1 MNPEVARPIFLACSL
16 AFLAFLTLRNKQ
28 DTTRNWSMFYSSLY
42 ITAVLPIANVI
53 CINLGFWKFLDPALP
68 LILMPYDIFFLWII
82 SWGVVPIFFL
92 ERRRYILIVIAIVF
106 WLDIVLMPALER
118 VGILQLNDSWLIGE
132 VALIATVFIPAYL
145 WAYAYTHQK
154 WIWFRALLQVIVM
167 ICIFIFG
174 LPFLLSQYGL
184 LTDLTFAMNAIL
196 FLFFLII
203 AFPGLVAVINLVQ
216 VGKGTPFPYDKTTR
230 LVTSGVYA
238 YIRNPIQ
245 WSFTLIFV
253 PMAIYHGSWFLL
265 TGMAVSLAYIL
276 ALANFH
282 EYDDMEAR
290 FGTAWTKYKSVVP
303 NWYFQWKPLNIPMG
317 TVYIDWHSDRYSHL
331 SNWYA
336 RHKPINLDIRN
347 TNDLQDSTL
356 QQVIYIDGFGQRHH
370 GVMAVVRSLEH
381 IHLGFATLSWFM
393 RFSGIIWVIDS
404 ILNCLRCN
412 HREQ

>member
-154 WIWFRALLQVIVM
+154 WIWFRALLQ
-167 ICIFIFG
+167 
-174 LPFLLSQYGL
+174 
-184 LTDLTFAMNAIL
+184 
-196 FLFFLII
+196 LFFLII

-238 YIRNPIQ
+238 YIR
-245 WSFTLIFV
+245 
-253 PMAIYHGSWFLL
+253 Y
-265 TGMAVSLAYIL
+265 
-276 ALANFH
+276 
-282 EYDDMEAR
+282 
-290 FGTAWTKYKSVVP
+290 
-303 NWYFQWKPLNIPMG
+303 
-317 TVYIDWHSDRYSHL
+317 
-331 SNWYA
+331 
-336 RHKPINLDIRN
+336 
-347 TNDLQDSTL
+347 
-356 QQVIYIDGFGQRHH
+356 
-370 GVMAVVRSLEH
+370 
-381 IHLGFATLSWFM
+381 
-393 RFSGIIWVIDS
+393 
-404 ILNCLRCN
+404 
-412 HREQ
+412 